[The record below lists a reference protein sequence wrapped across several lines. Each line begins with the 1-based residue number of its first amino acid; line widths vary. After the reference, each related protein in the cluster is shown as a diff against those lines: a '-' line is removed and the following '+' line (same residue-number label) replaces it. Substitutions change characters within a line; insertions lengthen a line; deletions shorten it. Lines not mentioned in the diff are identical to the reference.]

1 MSDLIDSP
9 KHNDL
14 IYDVGMHKGEDT
26 EFYLRKGFRV
36 IAFEANPELV
46 DLCRVRLKRFIEQGQ
61 LKIVEGAIVDKKE
74 IEAGRQKVPFLGEVP
89 IFTEIREGGDQGVPV
104 VVSAPEGPAAKAF
117 IQIASSLRT

>member
-61 LKIVEGAIVDKKE
+61 LKIVEGAIVDTDA
-74 IEAGRQKVPFLGEVP
+74 IEAGQEKVRFL
-89 IFTEIREGGDQGVPV
+89 IFGI
-104 VVSAPEGPAAKAF
+104 F
-117 IQIASSLRT
+117 F